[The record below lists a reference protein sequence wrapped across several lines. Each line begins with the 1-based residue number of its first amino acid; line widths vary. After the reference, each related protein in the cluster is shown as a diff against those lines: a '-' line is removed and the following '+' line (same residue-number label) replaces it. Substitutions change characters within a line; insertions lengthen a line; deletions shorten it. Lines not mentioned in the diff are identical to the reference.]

1 MSDARYQFL
10 PWVRRGLASRVP
22 VADAPTAVLAPRANV
37 SVGITLTS
45 IAEQTVNLALFG
57 PGDVVGIDPRMIVR
71 TDPRPLA
78 ADVEPNYMPLIEF
91 DPPDFPW
98 MFTPAKPSA
107 DDKLRPWCVLVV
119 VDMEVVAAPIGKAGA
134 PLPTIDVPAT
144 AVATELPDLSESW
157 AWAHTQLLTDTS
169 TNIAGQLATNPE
181 RNVSRL
187 IAPRRLEPNKR
198 YAACLVPAFDIGVV
212 RGLGAVPDP
221 TRQAKPAWDIHS
233 PARAILPVYFHWE
246 FATGPAGDFESL
258 ARALTPYK
266 VTGRV
271 GLERMYIGNAGDGM
285 PAMDAA
291 NPSAYVDMDGALR
304 APSLSSGTLNDIPQ
318 PVRDSLQQT
327 LNAPAK
333 ISQTPPTGGGTTGTP
348 VSPLGPPLY
357 GEWHAKIHSITPTAP
372 TWFREENLDI
382 RARAAAGLGAE
393 VIRANQ
399 EEFAQA
405 CWEQVDKILEA
416 NALLSRARLAIEANA
431 RAHAKSVAPM
441 PPDRLLQLSS
451 PLHARVMHT
460 TVTVRNAV
468 AATSLPNATTDP
480 ALRRLTSAQRPVLK
494 SVMRRAGIALPASA
508 GARVTTAQRLATGA
522 LAVDPSGFVPS
533 GILGVTGISTA
544 TIPATGDTPVDLSV
558 VGLPVS
564 IPASMAR
571 SLRAT
576 TAALAIAPKPVIS
589 LRGDIRTVGLVTE
602 ANITRTRELAATAPI
617 LQASVLGGLDALL
630 TATSKNPGLSSI
642 LLTAQPT
649 GAFTADALD
658 VNAKGQ
664 VVIRTPA
671 GQPAV
676 HVATVDEPMV
686 RSNVTS
692 VGNVIATL
700 PPNSLNRTA
709 TPEPATVQRSLVGTA
724 IVPPTTIGAGTKTP
738 IAATVPV
745 TTKPTT
751 IPPVATTG
759 GVTAGGI
766 VTGGIATGGTVIGTA
781 GGVIVAAP
789 PSVTV
794 LPPVKD
800 PAVIS
805 VFETAF
811 RAIAPKGVVGPT
823 VPAATFV
830 AFDMTA
836 VKGSIVQKTDPR
848 VVIPARIKTMIHV
861 GSTAL
866 IGGLHDRVTVSP
878 QTDRVMAFPQLAI
891 SASAYLARLDQTR
904 FLPGVDEIPNDA
916 MTLVETNPR
925 FVEAFLVGLN
935 HEMNRELL
943 WRGYPTDQ
951 RGTPFQ
957 HFWTWADGGN
967 DIPPIHQWATTA
979 ALGGTARG
987 GAGGQ
992 IVLLVRGR
1000 LLRRYPN
1007 TVIYAW
1013 RAKSGLLMDPPGPG
1027 DQKQPVFA
1035 GLLDPDIVYVGFDL
1049 TDADLKTGDGWF
1061 FVLQEQPT
1069 EPRFGFDQPP
1079 ATGPLPTITDW
1090 SDATWAHTGTAGGA
1104 YLHIAGNS
1112 LANAQHNGASF
1123 VANAAHL
1130 AAITMQRPM
1139 RVAFNANE
1147 LVNLP

>member
-10 PWVRRGLASRVP
+10 PWARRGLASRVP

-91 DPPDFPW
+91 DPPDLPW
-98 MFTPAKPSA
+98 MFTPAKA
-107 DDKLRPWCVLVV
+107 GTGDKLRPWCVLVV
-119 VDMEVVAAPIGKAGA
+119 IDLEVVAAPRGKPGA

-144 AVATELPDLSESW
+144 AVATELPDLTESW
-157 AWAHTQLLTDTS
+157 AWGHTQLLTDGTS
-169 TNIAGQLATNPE
+169 TDFASQLAKSPE

-187 IAPRRLEPNKR
+187 IAPRRLDSNKR

-212 RGLGAVPDP
+212 RGLGDVPDP
-221 TRQAKPAWDIHS
+221 KRPAKPAWDTHA
-233 PARAILPVYFHWE
+233 PARTILPVYFHWE

-266 VTGRV
+266 VSGRV

-285 PAMDAA
+285 PVLDGG
-291 NPSAYVDMDGALR
+291 NPSAYIDMDGALR
-304 APSLSSGTLNDIPQ
+304 APALSSGTLNDIPQ
-318 PVRDSLQQT
+318 TIRDALQQT
-327 LNAPAK
+327 LNAPAR
-333 ISQTPPTGGGTTGTP
+333 IAQTPPTGGATTGSP

-357 GEWHAKIHSITPTAP
+357 GEWHAKAHSVGPATPA
-372 TWFREENLDI
+372 WFREENLDI

-405 CWEQVDKILEA
+405 CWEQVDRILEA

-431 RAHAKSVAPM
+431 RAHAKSVMPM

-451 PLHARVMHT
+451 PLHARVMHVA
-460 TVTVRNAV
+460 VTVRNAV
-468 AATSLPNATTDP
+468 VATSLPNATTDP

-494 SVMRRAGIALPASA
+494 SAMRRAGIALPPSA
-508 GARVTTAQRLATGA
+508 GARINTAQRLATGA
-522 LAVDPSGFVPS
+522 LAVDPTGFVPS
-533 GILGVTGISTA
+533 GLLGVSGLSAA
-544 TIPATGDTPVDLSV
+544 TIPATGDTAVDLTV

-564 IPASMAR
+564 VPASMAR
-571 SLRAT
+571 QLRDTSAT
-576 TAALAIAPKPVIS
+576 LAAAPKPLIS
-589 LRGDIRTVGLVTE
+589 LRGDIRTVGLVSE
-602 ANITRTRELAATAPI
+602 ASITRTRELAASTPI
-617 LQASVLGGLDALL
+617 LQASVLGGIDALL
-630 TATSKNPGLSSI
+630 TTASKNPGVSSI

-649 GAFTADALD
+649 GVFTADALD
-658 VNAKGQ
+658 VNAKGE
-664 VVIRTPA
+664 VTIRTPA

-676 HVATVDEPMV
+676 HVATIDPAMV
-686 RSNVTS
+686 RSNLTS
-692 VGNVIATL
+692 VGHAIASL
-700 PPNSLNRTA
+700 PVGSLNRTA
-709 TPEPATVQRSLVGTA
+709 SPEPATVSRNLMGRAV
-724 IVPPTTIGAGTKTP
+724 IPPTTIASGPIGPVTTAPTGVTRPPATAPVTAPIGTTVP
-738 IAATVPV
+738 ITTVPV
-745 TTKPTT
+745 TTVPITT
-751 IPPVATTG
+751 VPITT
-759 GVTAGGI
+759 
-766 VTGGIATGGTVIGTA
+766 
-781 GGVIVAAP
+781 P
-789 PSVTV
+789 PSVTI

-800 PAVIS
+800 LAVIS
-805 VFETAF
+805 NFELAF
-811 RAIAPKGVVGPT
+811 RAVAPQGVVGPT
-823 VPAATFV
+823 LPAATFV
-830 AFDMTA
+830 GFDMSA
-836 VKGSIVQKTDPR
+836 VRSSIVTKTDPR
-848 VVIPARIKTMIHV
+848 VAIPARIKTMIKV
-861 GSTAL
+861 GSTSL
-866 IGGLHDRVTVSP
+866 IGGLHDRVSVSS
-878 QTDRVMAFPQLAI
+878 QIDRVMAFPQLAV
-891 SASAYLARLDQTR
+891 SASNYLARLDQTR
-904 FLPGVDEIPNDA
+904 FLPGIDEIPNDS

-943 WRGYPTDQ
+943 WRAYPTDQ

-957 HFWTWADGGN
+957 HFWSWADGGN
-967 DIPPIHQWATTA
+967 DIPPIHQWSATA

-1013 RAKSGLLMDPPGPG
+1013 RAKGSLLADPPGPG
-1027 DQKQPVFA
+1027 DQRQPVFA

-1079 ATGPLPTITDW
+1079 ATGTSPTIIDW
-1090 SDATWAHTGTAGGA
+1090 SDATWAHTGTSVGA
-1104 YLHIAGNS
+1104 YLHIGGNP
-1112 LANAQHNGASF
+1112 LTNAQHNGATF

-1139 RVAFNANE
+1139 RVAYNAKE

>member
-10 PWVRRGLASRVP
+10 PWTRRGLASRVP
-22 VADAPTAVLAPRANV
+22 VADSPTAALAPRANV

-45 IAEQTVNLALFG
+45 IAEQTVNLALYG
-57 PGDVVGIDPRMIVR
+57 PGDVVGVDPRMIVR

-78 ADVEPNYMPLIEF
+78 ADVEPNYMPLVEF

-98 MFTPAKPSA
+98 MFTPAKA
-107 DDKLRPWCVLVV
+107 DATDKLRPWCVLIV
-119 VDMEVVAAPIGKAGA
+119 VDLEVVAAPVGKAGA
-134 PLPTIDVPAT
+134 PLPTIDVAAT
-144 AVATELPDLSESW
+144 AVATELPDLTESW
-157 AWAHTQLLTDTS
+157 AWAHTQLLTDSS
-169 TNIAGQLATNPE
+169 TNIAGQLAQSPE

-212 RGLGAVPDP
+212 RGLGDLPDP
-221 TRQAKPAWDIHS
+221 ARPAKAAWDVHA
-233 PARAILPVYFHWE
+233 PARTILPVYFHWE

-285 PAMDAA
+285 PALDAA
-291 NPSAYVDMDGALR
+291 NPAAYVDMDGALR
-304 APSLSSGTLNDIPQ
+304 APSLSSGTINDIPQ
-318 PVRDSLQQT
+318 TVRDALQTT
-327 LNAPAK
+327 LNAPSK
-333 ISQTPPTGGGTTGTP
+333 IAQTPPTGGATGAGTL

-357 GEWHAKIHSITPTAP
+357 GEWHAKAHSITPTAP

-399 EEFAQA
+399 EELAQA
-405 CWEQVDKILEA
+405 CWEQVDKILDA

-431 RAHAKSVAPM
+431 SAHAKSVVPM

-451 PLHARVMHT
+451 PLHARVTHIA
-460 TVTVRNAV
+460 VTVRSAV
-468 AATSLPNATTDP
+468 RATSLPNATTDP
-480 ALRRLTSAQRPVLK
+480 ALRRLTSAQRPVIK
-494 SVMRRAGIALPASA
+494 NAMRRAGIALPASA
-508 GARVTTAQRLATGA
+508 GARINTAQRLATGA

-533 GILGVTGISTA
+533 GILGVTGISGA
-544 TIPATGDTPVDLSV
+544 TIPATGDAAVDLTA

-564 IPASMAR
+564 VPASIAR
-571 SLRAT
+571 QLRDTSASL
-576 TAALAIAPKPVIS
+576 AAAPKPLIA
-589 LRGDIRTVGLVTE
+589 LRGDIRTVGMVSE
-602 ANITRTRELAATAPI
+602 VNISRMRELAATAPI
-617 LQASVLGGLDALL
+617 LQASVLGGIDALL
-630 TATSKNPGLSSI
+630 TATTKNPGASSI
-642 LLTAQPT
+642 LLTAQAS
-649 GAFTADALD
+649 GVFTADALD
-658 VNAKGQ
+658 VNAKGE

-671 GQPAV
+671 GKPGV
-676 HVATVDEPMV
+676 HVATVDQPIV

-692 VGNVIATL
+692 IGNVLASL
-700 PPNSLNRTA
+700 PIGSLNRTA
-709 TPEPATVQRSLVGTA
+709 MPEPATVSRNLVGRVV
-724 IVPPTTIGAGTKTP
+724 VPPTIVAGGTKAPPVTTVP
-738 IAATVPV
+738 VATVPV
-745 TTKPTT
+745 ATV
-751 IPPVATTG
+751 PPIVTTG
-759 GVTAGGI
+759 GVIGN
-766 VTGGIATGGTVIGTA
+766 TGGVIGTT
-781 GGVIVAAP
+781 GGVVTAP

-800 PAVIS
+800 PAVITN
-805 VFETAF
+805 FELAF
-811 RAIAPKGVVGPT
+811 RAVAPKGVVGPT

-830 AFDMTA
+830 AFDLNA
-836 VKGSIVQKTDPR
+836 VRTSIVQKTDPR
-848 VVIPARIKTMIHV
+848 VVIPARVKTMIKV
-861 GSTAL
+861 GSSAL
-866 IGGLHDRVTVSP
+866 IGAAHDRISVSA
-878 QTDRVMAFPQLAI
+878 QIDRVMAFPQLAV
-891 SASAYLARLDQTR
+891 SASKYLARLDQTR
-904 FLPGVDEIPNDA
+904 FLPGIDEIPNDS

-957 HFWTWADGGN
+957 HFWTWADGGD
-967 DIPPIHQWATTA
+967 DIPPIHQWSPTA
-979 ALGGTARG
+979 ALGSTARG

-1007 TVIYAW
+1007 TVVYAW
-1013 RAKSGLLMDPPGPG
+1013 RAKGTSLADPPGPN
-1027 DQKQPVFA
+1027 DQRQPVFA
-1035 GLLDPDIVYVGFDL
+1035 GLLEPDIVYVGFDL
-1049 TDADLKTGDGWF
+1049 TDSDLKSGDGWF

-1069 EPRFGFDQPP
+1069 EPRFGFDQPS
-1079 ATGPLPTITDW
+1079 ATGTPQTITDW
-1090 SDATWAHTGTAGGA
+1090 SDATWAHAGTSAGA
-1104 YLHIAGNS
+1104 YLHIAGNP
-1112 LANAQHNGASF
+1112 LVNTQHNGATF

-1130 AAITMQRPM
+1130 AAIAMQRPM
-1139 RVAFNANE
+1139 RVAFNARE